1 MESMAG
7 HTTLQPHLQL
17 VRDPKATSVLR
28 SAWQGKNTASGL
40 RQKVAWPM
48 WLVYSW
54 IISQLSC
61 LVCIL
66 HTPKFRSRN
75 WSCEDTTAMI
85 SGQKS
90 HSFHYES
97 TVIRRTL
104 EMLPEPC
111 PVMSRLWTCL
121 WTLLSPDW
129 VLQTLGFLALLVS
142 ILKSVLT
149 ASDRLL
155 ISCTHALVAW
165 EVTKISGIFNL
176 NYRRCSFV

>member
-1 MESMAG
+1 MAG

-17 VRDPKATSVLR
+17 VRDPKARSVLR

-104 EMLPEPC
+104 DIASRTMSSYVKTLDMSATDAIAFTRLSSANPWFPC
-111 PVMSRLWTCL
+111 PTCFYFEVC
-121 WTLLSPDW
+121 TD
-129 VLQTLGFLALLVS
+129 
-142 ILKSVLT
+142 SV
-149 ASDRLL
+149 
-155 ISCTHALVAW
+155 W
-165 EVTKISGIFNL
+165 
-176 NYRRCSFV
+176 